1 MVETKCEVGLTECMK
16 LKIEVGEG
24 CLAYIESQ
32 TGMFGVVSIRNI
44 SKKKL
49 NGCNCSYAAALSTN

>member
-44 SKKKL
+44 SKK
-49 NGCNCSYAAALSTN
+49 N